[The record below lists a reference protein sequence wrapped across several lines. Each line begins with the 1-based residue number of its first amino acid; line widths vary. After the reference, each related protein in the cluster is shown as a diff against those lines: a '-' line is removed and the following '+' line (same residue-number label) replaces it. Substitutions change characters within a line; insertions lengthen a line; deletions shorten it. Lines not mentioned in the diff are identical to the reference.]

1 MKGGC
6 DHDLVYCILAYW
18 CSCKLDWI
26 GLVIYIKNRTAWTW
40 KGFFE
45 VAKATMRSPVIEV
58 LKWFLFVIAWPV
70 ETAVVVYQVL
80 YEKLLAKRLINNLS
94 KLGL

>member
-1 MKGGC
+1 MIWFIAFWLIG
-6 DHDLVYCILAYW
+6 AAA
-18 CSCKLDWI
+18 SWI

-58 LKWFLFVIAWPV
+58 LKWLLFVIAWPV
-70 ETAVVVYQVL
+70 ETAVVVYQVI
-80 YEKLLAKRLINNLS
+80 YEKLLTKRLINNLS